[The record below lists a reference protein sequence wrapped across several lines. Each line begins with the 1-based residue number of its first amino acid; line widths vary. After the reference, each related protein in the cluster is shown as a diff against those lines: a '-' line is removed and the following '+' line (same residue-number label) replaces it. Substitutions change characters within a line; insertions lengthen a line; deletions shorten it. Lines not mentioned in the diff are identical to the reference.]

1 MAYGVSR
8 IDSSNQRG
16 KMPHRKSL
24 TTPLPS
30 RQFVT
35 PTVFEHRLTSR
46 SRLVRSDDHSVNAIG
61 LLDLETGDHILVS
74 RSEWLK
80 YNETPRE
87 TAVPA

>member
-1 MAYGVSR
+1 M
-8 IDSSNQRG
+8 
-16 KMPHRKSL
+16 MLHRKSQ

-35 PTVFEHRLTSR
+35 PSVFENRLTSR
-46 SRLVRSDDHSVNAIG
+46 SRLIRADDHAANAIG
-61 LLDLETGDHILVS
+61 LLDQETGEHILVN

-80 YNETPRE
+80 HNEGPRE